1 MADFFKDI
9 PHIKYKGSKSTDPF
23 SFKYYDPDRMIDS
36 KPMREHLKFA
46 LSYWHTMCAA
56 GTDMFGGDIR
66 ISFIFSLAFPAIM
79 IVSLILLRHGDKK
92 RKKSAAARAECEE

>member
-56 GTDMFGGDIR
+56 GTDMFGGDTADKSFGQSDPMAACKGQGSCRIR
-66 ISFIFSLAFPAIM
+66 A
-79 IVSLILLRHGDKK
+79 HG
-92 RKKSAAARAECEE
+92 